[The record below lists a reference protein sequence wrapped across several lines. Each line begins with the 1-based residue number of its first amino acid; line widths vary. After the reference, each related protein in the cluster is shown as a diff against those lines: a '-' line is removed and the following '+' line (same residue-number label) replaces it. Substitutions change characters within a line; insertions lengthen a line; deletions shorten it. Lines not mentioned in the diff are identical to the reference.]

1 MIHTID
7 ARPRRQRQYF
17 NKLRRTQHV
26 PHTLRTLRVS
36 LLGCTNRY
44 RVKVLGGSRVRRI
57 DGEMR
62 NPRNFRAGWR
72 GLCNGCDRKRSKT
85 SGSKQSGLH
94 GNTSKIGPHHN
105 KSLFKTAQRRSALE
119 DPACTITIAHMRLIV
134 FSVRILTFTLASAFS
149 LAAVAQNAIV
159 PASPADRAEARD
171 IFKQLIEINTTDTP
185 LGNVT
190 TGAEAMQKRFI
201 DAGFKPEDVTL
212 IGPDARKQNLVVR
225 IRAAAQST
233 EKPVLFLCHMDVVE
247 ALRADWHTDPF
258 QFVEK
263 DGYYY
268 GRGTQ
273 DMKDSDA
280 ALVATFLRL
289 HREGYKPRRDIL
301 LALTADEEGGKFNG
315 AAWLV
320 KQHRDL
326 VDAAYV
332 INPDSGGVEL
342 DHGRAVVADVEATE
356 KVYADYQVTAVNPG
370 GHSSRP
376 RPDNAIYELTAA
388 LTKLAAYT
396 FPFEFNEVTR
406 TYFKNLSTQEPGDT
420 AADIRAILAT
430 PPDPAA
436 AARLSAEPSFN
447 SNFRTTCVATRL
459 SAGHA
464 NNALAQTAQ
473 ANVNCRIFP
482 GHSPEE
488 IRQQLIALF
497 SDPKLIVKYTSDAGV
512 VSDVAPERKAM
523 APPAP
528 IPEVFGPLTRLTQA
542 IWPGVPVTP
551 VMENGASDSIYF
563 AQAGIPCYGY
573 SAIALE
579 RDDDRAHGQDER
591 LPVDSY
597 WKSLDFFYAF
607 AKELGGK

>member
-1 MIHTID
+1 VTYN
-7 ARPRRQRQYF
+7 A
-17 NKLRRTQHV
+17 
-26 PHTLRTLRVS
+26 
-36 LLGCTNRY
+36 
-44 RVKVLGGSRVRRI
+44 
-57 DGEMR
+57 
-62 NPRNFRAGWR
+62 A
-72 GLCNGCDRKRSKT
+72 
-85 SGSKQSGLH
+85 
-94 GNTSKIGPHHN
+94 
-105 KSLFKTAQRRSALE
+105 
-119 DPACTITIAHMRLIV
+119 MRLV
-134 FSVRILTFTLASAFS
+134 PCSARFALPAALALGSFASLPAKAQSPLPTASAE
-149 LAAVAQNAIV
+149 
-159 PASPADRAEARD
+159 DRAQARE
-171 IFKQLIEINTTDTP
+171 IFKQLIEINTTDTSK
-185 LGNVT
+185 GSVT
-190 TGAEAMQKRFI
+190 AGGAAMQKRFL
-201 DAGFKPEDVTL
+201 DAGFPPEDVHL
-212 IGPDARKQNLVVR
+212 LGPDARKQNLVVR
-225 IRAAAQST
+225 FRASGPTTQ
-233 EKPVLFLCHMDVVE
+233 KPVLFLCHMDVVE
-247 ALRADWHTDPF
+247 ALPSDWHTDPF

-273 DMKDSDA
+273 DMKESDA

-289 HREGYKPRRDIL
+289 HKEGYKPRRDLI

-315 AAWLV
+315 AQWLV
-320 KQHRDL
+320 QQHREL
-326 VDAAYV
+326 VDAAWV

-342 DHGRAVVADVEATE
+342 DHGRAVVAAVEATE
-356 KVYADYQVTAVNPG
+356 KVYSDFQITATNPG

-388 LTKLAAYT
+388 LSKLSAYT
-396 FPFEFNEVTR
+396 FPFEMNEVTR
-406 TYFKNLSTQEPGDT
+406 TYFTNLAAQEKGSS
-420 AADIRAILAT
+420 AADMRAILAT
-430 PPDPAA
+430 PPDLDA

-459 SAGHA
+459 MAGHA

-497 SDPKLIVKYTSDAGV
+497 ADPKLTVKYVSDSYV
-512 VSDVAPERKAM
+512 VSDSAPDRKAM
-523 APPAP
+523 VPPAP
-528 IPEVFGPLTRLTQA
+528 IKEVFEPLTRITQS

-563 AQAGIPCYGY
+563 ALAGIPCYGY

-597 WKSLDFFYAF
+597 WKSLDFYYSFLKA
-607 AKELGGK
+607 AGGQ

>member
-1 MIHTID
+1 MHLKQVHRGFHAIS
-7 ARPRRQRQYF
+7 F
-17 NKLRRTQHV
+17 
-26 PHTLRTLRVS
+26 
-36 LLGCTNRY
+36 
-44 RVKVLGGSRVRRI
+44 VL
-57 DGEMR
+57 
-62 NPRNFRAGWR
+62 P
-72 GLCNGCDRKRSKT
+72 L
-85 SGSKQSGLH
+85 
-94 GNTSKIGPHHN
+94 
-105 KSLFKTAQRRSALE
+105 
-119 DPACTITIAHMRLIV
+119 
-134 FSVRILTFTLASAFS
+134 S
-149 LAAVAQNAIV
+149 LAFLVPASIAQAGIV
-159 PASPADRAEARD
+159 PASRGDRAEALE
-171 IFKQLIEINTTDTP
+171 IFKELIEINTTDTP
-185 LGNVT
+185 QGNVT
-190 TGAEAMQKRFI
+190 TGSKAMEKRFL
-201 DAGFKPEDVTL
+201 DAGFPEEDVHL
-212 IGPDARKQNLVVR
+212 VGPDARKQNLVVR
-225 IRAAAQST
+225 FRAAQAT
-233 EKPVLFLCHMDVVE
+233 AEKPILFLCHMDVVQ
-247 ALRADWHTDPF
+247 ALRSDWHTDPF

-263 DGYYY
+263 GGYFY

-289 HREGYKPRRDIL
+289 HREGYKPRRDLI

-320 KQHRDL
+320 QQHRDL
-326 VDAAYV
+326 VDVAYV

-342 DHGRAVVADVEATE
+342 DHGRPVVADVEATE
-356 KVYADYQVTAVNPG
+356 KVYADYEVTATNPG

-376 RPDNAIYELTAA
+376 RPDNAIYELATA
-388 LTKLAAYT
+388 LNKLQAYT
-396 FPFEFNEVTR
+396 FPFELNEITR
-406 TYFKNLSTQEPGDT
+406 TYFKNLATQETGQT
-420 AADIRAILAT
+420 GADIQAILAT
-430 PPDPAA
+430 PPDLAA
-436 AARLSAEPSFN
+436 AARLSSEPSFN

-488 IRQQLIALF
+488 IRQQLISVFGDNRLT
-497 SDPKLIVKYTSDAGV
+497 VRYVSDAGQ
-512 VSDVAPERKAM
+512 VSETAPDRKAM
-523 APPAP
+523 SPPAP
-528 IPEVFGPLTRLTQA
+528 IKEVFEPLTRLTQA
-542 IWPGVPVTP
+542 IWPGIPVTP